1 MVRACGPFTKNNER
15 IQKFKE
21 TDNTK
26 YIFQNALDK
35 VSFQHDKAYGDFKDL
50 ARTTQSDK
58 LSRDKAFKIASDP
71 KYDGYAGQE
80 KLGAQ
85 SCRAPIVYLK

>member
-1 MVRACGPFTKNNER
+1 MLVDHSQKTMKEYKNL
-15 IQKFKE
+15 KKH
-21 TDNTK
+21 NTK

-50 ARTTQSDK
+50 ARRTQSDK
-58 LSRDKAFKIASDP
+58 VSRDKAFKIASDP

-80 KLGAQ
+80 KLGTQ
-85 SCRAPIVYLK
+85 SCHAPIVYLK